1 MFAGV
6 RFIIISDHAIH
17 ANHIFT
23 SSPILDLTY
32 AHCRETPLLYRNVME
47 NRLETFL
54 FDSRES

>member
-1 MFAGV
+1 M
-6 RFIIISDHAIH
+6 
-17 ANHIFT
+17 
-23 SSPILDLTY
+23 LDLTY